1 MKILMNCDPKWK
13 QWCIACCSSQLWI
26 FPALLLGVLIIIEGV
41 HTEAHRKM
49 EVDVHGYC
57 KQNAEHQENLSLGED
72 DW

>member
-1 MKILMNCDPKWK
+1 MKNNCNPKWK

-26 FPALLLGVLIIIEGV
+26 LPAGLLFVLILIEGV
-41 HTEAHRKM
+41 HLDAHQKM

-57 KQNAEHQENLSLGED
+57 RQNAEHQENLSLGDD